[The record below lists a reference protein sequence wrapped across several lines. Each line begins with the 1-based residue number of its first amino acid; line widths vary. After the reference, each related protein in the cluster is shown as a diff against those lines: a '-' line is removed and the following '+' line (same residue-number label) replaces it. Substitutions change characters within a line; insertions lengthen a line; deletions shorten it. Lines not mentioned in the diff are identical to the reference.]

1 MSTKLVYFLLAASL
15 VVVVAGCTN
24 PLSQDV
30 SLSSSK
36 TADTS
41 VQKTGIDLCDRY
53 LAVLHCLA
61 EEQSG
66 STLGQQYTTTYENM
80 ITSWKDVPADQLQET
95 CQSLTNNMLNN
106 PETLSK
112 STCKL

>member
-1 MSTKLVYFLLAASL
+1 MSTKLVYFLLATSL
-15 VVVVAGCTN
+15 IVVAWCTN

-30 SLSSSK
+30 SLSPSK

-61 EEQSG
+61 EEQSW
-66 STLGQQYTTTYENM
+66 STLWQQYTTTYENM
-80 ITSWKDVPADQLQET
+80 ITSWKDVPANQLQET
-95 CQSLTNNMLNN
+95 CQSLTDNMLNN

>member
-1 MSTKLVYFLLAASL
+1 MSTKLVYFILIASL
-15 VVVVAGCTN
+15 ILAWCSN
-24 PLSQDV
+24 PLSQD
-30 SLSSSK
+30 SSSPTAK

-41 VQKTGIDLCDRY
+41 IQKTWIDLCDRY

-61 EEQSG
+61 EEQSW
-66 STLGQQYTTTYENM
+66 STLWQQYTTTYENM
-80 ITSWKDVPADQLQET
+80 TTSWKDVPADQLQET
-95 CQSLTNNMLNN
+95 CQSLTDNILNN